1 MPEGLRNAGPT
12 FSRMIDEVF
21 DKHKGKN
28 LVAYVDDIVV
38 KSDKKETHIQGPLRN
53 IQESE
58 KEQPQAKP
66 RQMYIWHQERQIAR
80 LFSISER
87 HRGKPQEDNND
98 SQHETTYKQKAGA
111 EAHWQVSST
120 E

>member
-12 FSRMIDEVF
+12 FPRMIDEVF

-28 LVAYVDDIVV
+28 LVAYDDIVV

-58 KEQPQAKP
+58 KERSQAKP
-66 RQMYIWHQERQIAR
+66 RQMYIWHQERQIAW

-87 HRGKPQEDNND
+87 H
-98 SQHETTYKQKAGA
+98 
-111 EAHWQVSST
+111 
-120 E
+120 